1 MRCQRSASA
10 APRCTGTRRSVS
22 SDSIESRAVAIR
34 ERVSC
39 KRALCKPLPWGPDS
53 ARIRALCFSIGV
65 RIGALRRSSDRTPPR
80 GGRSLTTCRKRD
92 PELAV
97 VALRDADV
105 AQQAERDHAMVE
117 ATSSRL
123 VIRSTSGVPMHSAA
137 VREGVG
143 GAGCARPW
151 PGLVQR
157 DTRPTGRSRMDTAE
171 MDLSLPS

>member
-1 MRCQRSASA
+1 MDPGLLSFCIDHNR
-10 APRCTGTRRSVS
+10 
-22 SDSIESRAVAIR
+22 
-34 ERVSC
+34 
-39 KRALCKPLPWGPDS
+39 L
-53 ARIRALCFSIGV
+53 
-65 RIGALRRSSDRTPPR
+65 RIGAGPRSMDRTTGD
-80 GGRSLTTCRKRD
+80 GGRSLTSCRETT
-92 PELAV
+92 PVLADGSS
-97 VALRDADV
+97 RNFADV
-105 AQQAERDHAMVE
+105 AQRAERDHAMVE

>member
-1 MRCQRSASA
+1 MGPGFRKD
-10 APRCTGTRRSVS
+10 PGPLLFYRRAH
-22 SDSIESRAVAIR
+22 RRTPAVH
-34 ERVSC
+34 
-39 KRALCKPLPWGPDS
+39 GPH
-53 ARIRALCFSIGV
+53 
-65 RIGALRRSSDRTPPR
+65 PPR

-92 PELAV
+92 PELAE

-105 AQQAERDHAMVE
+105 AQQAEHDHAMVE

-123 VIRSTSGVPMHSAA
+123 VIRSTSSVPMHSAA

-143 GAGCARPW
+143 GAGCARRW